1 MSMGVLLFRHQKNT
15 LLMTESKIQWEGWHQ
30 FTGMP
35 DFTKFAMD
43 NKDAAYNEIMWPT
56 TDCQIIIWLN

>member
-1 MSMGVLLFRHQKNT
+1 
-15 LLMTESKIQWEGWHQ
+15 MTESKIQWEGWHQ